1 MKKKYENLIVGLMA
15 LGMFAILLS
24 IPSILTSLPL
34 WVTGLFGFIILFI
47 WLFAS
52 VGAFSNYFID
62 IYKSDGLKGI
72 KKEIIFWLP
81 PLYFLGCIVL
91 IFYGAR
97 NGTIYGNLGIVGVA
111 IGVINV
117 LLIDWKKGR
126 KK

>member
-1 MKKKYENLIVGLMA
+1 MKIKFENLLIGLMA
-15 LGMFAILLS
+15 LGMFALMLS